1 MLHYIKFETN
11 LFLKDRKNLLL
22 IGLFIVFLAVT
33 YWAIVSQGVGDIE
46 QEAYE
51 EVNQTRL
58 GLLTSQQHSPEDE
71 AEQSRS
77 QNILQQQ
84 DLATRSYNGIIF
96 GNDHWYVPNSLELAE
111 LRVNMHEI
119 GLEGIPDE
127 LFPPEN
133 VARQDVEYYS
143 YLTEHTI
150 PIQVDSQTAMGY
162 LETVLMYFG
171 TGAFFFLLLLGSN
184 IFTDD
189 LEHSSMVDSYP
200 LSTSQKMQSKL
211 VIYVVFSFLT
221 TLVLTFLGTLVVSF
235 IWPFGF
241 IDYPVAYYS
250 AGEFVAS
257 PLWQFVLIFFATL
270 FALAVH
276 VILLSALGNKL
287 LKNQYA
293 TIFLGAFLY
302 MVPSLFER
310 FSSFFFWSPTNFYN
324 ITALFNG
331 APGVEVHSIIHWQSG
346 IVILIGS
353 GILFVLGIA
362 GYEKWQNAAAAKEQT
377 IESRVS
383 G

>member
-1 MLHYIKFETN
+1 MRHYIKFEAK

-22 IGLFIVFLAVT
+22 IGLFIVFLGIT
-33 YWAIVSQGVGDIE
+33 YWIITAQGVGDLE

-71 AEQSRS
+71 EEQSRS

-111 LRVNMHEI
+111 LRVSMHEI
-119 GLEGIPDE
+119 GLEDIPDE

-133 VARQDVEYYS
+133 EARQDVEYYG
-143 YLTEHTI
+143 YLTENNM

-171 TGAFFFLLLLGSN
+171 VGAFFFLLLLGSN
-184 IFTDD
+184 VFTDD
-189 LEHSSMVDSYP
+189 LEHSSMVDAYP
-200 LSTSQKMQSKL
+200 LSTSQRMQSKL
-211 VIYVVFSFLT
+211 VIYVLFSFLT
-221 TLVLTFLGTLVVSF
+221 TLVLTLAGTIVISF

-250 AGEFVAS
+250 SGEFVAS
-257 PLWQFVLIFFATL
+257 PLWQFVLIFFTTL
-270 FALAVH
+270 FALAIH
-276 VILLSALGNKL
+276 VILLCALGNKV

-293 TIFLGAFLY
+293 TIFLGGFLY
-302 MVPSLFER
+302 TVPFLFEH
-310 FSSFFFWSPTNFYN
+310 FSSLFFWSPTNFYN
-324 ITALFNG
+324 LTALFDG
-331 APGVEVHSIIHWQSG
+331 VPGVEVHPFIHWQSG
-346 IVILIGS
+346 ILILIGS
-353 GILFVLGIA
+353 GILFVLGIV
-362 GYEKWQNAAAAKEQT
+362 GYERWQNISAVKGQT

-383 G
+383 